1 MYEVERT
8 LSTYRRYV
16 SHRDASPLRLH
27 MALHPSRG
35 IGTAGL
41 LAVLDCGRQALC
53 LDFRRDAH
61 FINSNCLQARVSL

>member
-1 MYEVERT
+1 MYEVGRT
-8 LSTYRRYV
+8 FGIYLRYV
-16 SHRDASPLRLH
+16 SRCDAKPLRLH
-27 MALHPSRG
+27 MALLPLGG

-61 FINSNCLQARVSL
+61 FIEQQRLQTRVSL